1 MKSIEV
7 KGTARTIAERSSEQ
21 ARALKA
27 IRKNNGVP
35 CVLYGAGENVHFT
48 VPAEGLR
55 NLVYTPHIYVV
66 DLVIDGKKVNA
77 IMKDIQFHPV
87 KDTILHVDF
96 YQIDEAKPIVME
108 VPVQME
114 GLAEGVKAGGKL
126 VLQMRKLKVRALY
139 NVIPERLIINV
150 AHLGLGKTVKVGELQ
165 YEGLE
170 LLNAKEAVVLQEV
183 PLLLQAT
190 NRFFPRKTKYSGTR
204 INAANADFILI
215 SAESCDN
222 PRSFY
227 GSRECIIHHRLHR
240 LTQNEFNVPIIKD
253 VYLCKSV

>member
-77 IMKDIQFHPV
+77 ILKDIQFHPV
-87 KDTILHVDF
+87 TDKVLHIDF
-96 YQIDEAKPIVME
+96 YQTSEDKPVVMD
-108 VPVQME
+108 VPVRVT
-114 GLAEGVKAGGKL
+114 GHAAGVQAGGKL
-126 VLQMRKLKVRALY
+126 AIITRKLKVKALPKDMPDE
-139 NVIPERLIINV
+139 VV
-150 AHLGLGKTVKVGELQ
+150 VDVTSLGVGKAIKVQDIHVEGVELM
-165 YEGLE
+165 
-170 LLNAKEAVVLQEV
+170 NAKSVVVAQVKL
-183 PLLLQAT
+183 
-190 NRFFPRKTKYSGTR
+190 TR
-204 INAANADFILI
+204 AARAAQ
-215 SAESCDN
+215 SA
-222 PRSFY
+222 
-227 GSRECIIHHRLHR
+227 
-240 LTQNEFNVPIIKD
+240 Q
-253 VYLCKSV
+253 